1 MKYRNTRIAC
11 YTGYVTQ
18 AIVVNLAPLL
28 FVIFQNAFDFSLLFI
43 AAITLITFLL
53 QMGIDLAAIYFVEKT
68 SYRVLSVASQGASF
82 VGLILLSV
90 LPYIMK
96 PELGVLL
103 AVFIYSTG
111 SGLCEVVLSPL
122 IESIP
127 LEKEQKGSSMT
138 LMHSFY
144 AWGQAVVI
152 LFTTIILHFIGDK
165 LWWVIPLI
173 WSLIPLF
180 NMIAFLKVPLSS
192 NMTVHDDSHGIGKML
207 KRPEFIVIF
216 VLMIC
221 SGASEQAMAQW
232 ASMFAEKG
240 LEVTKVVGDI
250 LGPCT
255 FAVMMGIGRT
265 LHGLYGAKINMAKL
279 LLVLSLFTLCAFGVC
294 VFSPVPFIS
303 LLACG
308 LSGIGVS
315 IMWPGM
321 LAYCSSKYPR
331 AGASMF
337 AILALGG
344 DIGCS
349 LGPWVTGTVSDIVI
363 EVSSSVEG
371 VGAWGLS
378 VEQIGLRC
386 GFLSAVIFPL
396 VMLLGVIT
404 LLKTDKKND

>member
-1 MKYRNTRIAC
+1 
-11 YTGYVTQ
+11 
-18 AIVVNLAPLL
+18 
-28 FVIFQNAFDFSLLFI
+28 
-43 AAITLITFLL
+43 
-53 QMGIDLAAIYFVEKT
+53 
-68 SYRVLSVASQGASF
+68 
-82 VGLILLSV
+82 
-90 LPYIMK
+90 
-96 PELGVLL
+96 
-103 AVFIYSTG
+103 
-111 SGLCEVVLSPL
+111 
-122 IESIP
+122 
-127 LEKEQKGSSMT
+127 
-138 LMHSFY
+138 
-144 AWGQAVVI
+144 
-152 LFTTIILHFIGDK
+152 
-165 LWWVIPLI
+165 
-173 WSLIPLF
+173 
-180 NMIAFLKVPLSS
+180 
-192 NMTVHDDSHGIGKML
+192 
-207 KRPEFIVIF
+207 
-216 VLMIC
+216 
-221 SGASEQAMAQW
+221 
-232 ASMFAEKG
+232 
-240 LEVTKVVGDI
+240 
-250 LGPCT
+250 
-255 FAVMMGIGRT
+255 
-265 LHGLYGAKINMAKL
+265 MAKL

-349 LGPWVTGTVSDIVI
+349 LGPWVTGIVSDIVI